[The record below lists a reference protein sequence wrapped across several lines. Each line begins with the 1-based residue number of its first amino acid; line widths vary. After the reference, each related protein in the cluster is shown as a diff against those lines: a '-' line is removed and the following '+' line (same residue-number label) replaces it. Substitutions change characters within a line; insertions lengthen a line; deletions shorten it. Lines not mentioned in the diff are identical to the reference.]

1 MDERIEKYLFD
12 IKIAIDEIE
21 LFIKELSLMNFIE
34 YKQNLLL
41 KRAIERELE
50 IIGEAMNRIIKRDE
64 NFILQIEE
72 AKSII
77 SLRNY
82 IIHSYDSVSDENIWA
97 IIQNHLP
104 KLKTQVEILLNH
116 NKTK

>member
-21 LFIKELSLMNFIE
+21 SFTKQLSSLSFNE

-50 IIGEAMNRIIKRDE
+50 IIGEAMNRIIKRDIE
-64 NFILQIEE
+64 FIQKIEE

-82 IIHSYDSVSDENIWA
+82 IIHAYDSVSDENIWA
-97 IIQNHLP
+97 IIKNHLP
-104 KLKTQVEILLNH
+104 KLKQQVDKLLNH
-116 NKTK
+116 NYQ

>member
-1 MDERIEKYLFD
+1 MDERIEKYLYD

-21 LFIKELSLMNFIE
+21 LFLQQLSLLSFNE

-50 IIGEAMNRIIKRDE
+50 IIGEAMNRIIKKDP
-64 NFILQIEE
+64 NFIQKIEE

-82 IIHSYDSVSDENIWA
+82 IIHAYDSVSDENIWA

-104 KLKTQVEILLNH
+104 KLKRQVEILLNH
-116 NKTK
+116 KS

>member
-1 MDERIEKYLFD
+1 LYD

-21 LFIKELSLMNFIE
+21 LFLQQLSLLSFNE

-50 IIGEAMNRIIKRDE
+50 IIGEAMNRIIKKDP
-64 NFILQIEE
+64 NFIQKIEE

-82 IIHSYDSVSDENIWA
+82 IIHAYDSVSDENIWA

-104 KLKTQVEILLNH
+104 KLKRQVEILLNH
-116 NKTK
+116 KS

>member
-1 MDERIEKYLFD
+1 MDERVEKYLYD

-21 LFIKELSLMNFIE
+21 LFTQQLSSLNFNE
-34 YKQNLLL
+34 YKQNLLF

-50 IIGEAMNRIIKRDE
+50 IIGEAMNRIIKKDTD
-64 NFILQIEE
+64 FINKIEE

-82 IIHSYDSVSDENIWA
+82 IIHAYDSVSDENIWA

-104 KLKTQVEILLNH
+104 KLKQQVEELLNH
-116 NKTK
+116 NNR

>member
-12 IKIAIDEIE
+12 IKIATDEIE
-21 LFIKELSLMNFIE
+21 LFLQQLSSLSFNE

-50 IIGEAMNRIIKRDE
+50 IIGEAMNRIIKIDAD
-64 NFILQIEE
+64 FIQKIEE

-77 SLRNY
+77 SLRNF
-82 IIHSYDSVSDENIWA
+82 IIHAYDSVSDENIWA

-104 KLKTQVEILLNH
+104 KLKQQVETLL
-116 NKTK
+116 KLKS

>member
-1 MDERIEKYLFD
+1 MDERIEKYLYD
-12 IKIAIDEIE
+12 IKIAIDELY
-21 LFIKELSLMNFIE
+21 LFIQQLSSLSFNE

-50 IIGEAMNRIIKRDE
+50 IVGEAMNRIIKRDE
-64 NFILQIEE
+64 NFIQQIEE

-104 KLKTQVEILLNH
+104 KLKQQVEELLNH
-116 NKTK
+116 NNQ

>member
-21 LFIKELSLMNFIE
+21 LFIQQLSSLSFVE

-50 IIGEAMNRIIKRDE
+50 IIGEAMNRIIKRDAD
-64 NFILQIEE
+64 FIQKIEE

-97 IIQNHLP
+97 IIKNHLP
-104 KLKTQVEILLNH
+104 KLKEQVEELLNH
-116 NKTK
+116 KS

>member
-12 IKIAIDEIE
+12 IKIAIDEVE
-21 LFIKELSLMNFIE
+21 LFMQQLSSLSFNE

-50 IIGEAMNRIIKRDE
+50 IIGEAMNRIIKRDAE
-64 NFILQIEE
+64 FLIQIPE

-82 IIHSYDSVSDENIWA
+82 IIHAYDSVSDENIWA
-97 IIQNHLP
+97 IIKNHLP
-104 KLKTQVEILLNH
+104 KLKEQVDELLNH
-116 NKTK
+116 NS

>member
-1 MDERIEKYLFD
+1 MDERIENLFD

-21 LFIKELSLMNFIE
+21 LFIKELPLMNFIE

>member
-1 MDERIEKYLFD
+1 MD
-12 IKIAIDEIE
+12 
-21 LFIKELSLMNFIE
+21 
-34 YKQNLLL
+34 QNLLL